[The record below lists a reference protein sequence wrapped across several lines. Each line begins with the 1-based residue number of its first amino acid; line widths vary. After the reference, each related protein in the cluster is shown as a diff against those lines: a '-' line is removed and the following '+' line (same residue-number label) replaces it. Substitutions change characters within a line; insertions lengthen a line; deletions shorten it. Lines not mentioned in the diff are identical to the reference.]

1 MAKKRLN
8 PKEVDQLLTQY
19 RSERRRLMFQLETVR
34 EAIRGLKEVR
44 GDNTEEGDE
53 TSVKP
58 GSGRPRKTAAEGA
71 VARKSGR
78 RKRRAIK
85 SGGYRLSEWDDVVIN
100 AITKT
105 NELQPKEELLKH
117 LMAWARKNEPAMKEA
132 EVEAKLTRIL
142 QKLSGRRGVLGTH
155 RSGLRRGYHYGLK
168 EWFFTSSG
176 KLRKQHLEK
185 LVLTAE

>member
-58 GSGRPRKTAAEGA
+58 GPGRPRKTAAEGA

-78 RKRRAIK
+78 RKRRAI
-85 SGGYRLSEWDDVVIN
+85 SANMPRSTQMLSRS
-100 AITKT
+100 A
-105 NELQPKEELLKH
+105 P
-117 LMAWARKNEPAMKEA
+117 
-132 EVEAKLTRIL
+132 
-142 QKLSGRRGVLGTH
+142 RR
-155 RSGLRRGYHYGLK
+155 
-168 EWFFTSSG
+168 
-176 KLRKQHLEK
+176 
-185 LVLTAE
+185 

>member
-1 MAKKRLN
+1 
-8 PKEVDQLLTQY
+8 
-19 RSERRRLMFQLETVR
+19 
-34 EAIRGLKEVR
+34 
-44 GDNTEEGDE
+44 
-53 TSVKP
+53 
-58 GSGRPRKTAAEGA
+58 
-71 VARKSGR
+71 VARRSGR